1 MVLYR
6 KLKMY
11 EIDVDIKLFDL
22 DHIEDYEVI
31 KAMILEAVQKDEFIY
46 RWDYSNKPYN
56 KQALE

>member
-1 MVLYR
+1 
-6 KLKMY
+6 MY
-11 EIDVDIKLFDL
+11 EIDVDIKLLDL

-31 KAMILEAVQKDEFIY
+31 KAMILEAVQKDKFIY

>member
-1 MVLYR
+1 
-6 KLKMY
+6 MY

-31 KAMILEAVQKDEFIY
+31 KQMILEAVQKDEFIF